1 MVEPEEPNTVRTA
14 MQIWATGG
22 TLIVALAL
30 CIPAIFFS
38 LIIAEAY
45 TMRYAH

>member
-1 MVEPEEPNTVRTA
+1 
-14 MQIWATGG
+14 MQLWATGG

-30 CIPAIFFS
+30 CIPAIFVG

-45 TMRYAH
+45 AMRYAH